1 MDDTCVLFTGLSYHE
16 ELLEEPGSGT
26 DFRIRTGSNHFTDKN
41 LKSNDVAI
49 RMAEGNKIQLIA
61 EIRSTDVLCSK
72 LNLSSKI
79 NY

>member
-49 RMAEGNKIQLIA
+49 
-61 EIRSTDVLCSK
+61 
-72 LNLSSKI
+72 
-79 NY
+79 